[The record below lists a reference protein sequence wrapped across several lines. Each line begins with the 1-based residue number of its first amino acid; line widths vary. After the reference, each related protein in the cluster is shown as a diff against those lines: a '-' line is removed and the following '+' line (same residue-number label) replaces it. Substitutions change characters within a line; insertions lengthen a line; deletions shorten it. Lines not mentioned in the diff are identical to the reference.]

1 MQKEQITE
9 LLKLTVDKKA
19 SDLHLRVPSPPVLRI
34 DGALAP
40 QEDLPPVT
48 VEDVEVI
55 FEHITT
61 PEQRSTFLNE
71 LELDFAYSI
80 PGLARFRV
88 SVMKQRNTLSIAFRV
103 VPFKVFTIDEL
114 GLPQIC
120 KELILKPRGLVLVTG
135 PTGSGKSTTMAAM
148 IDHLNENDSRNVIT
162 IEDPIEYLHRNK
174 KCLIAQRDLGDDTRS
189 FATALVHALRHD
201 PDVIVVG
208 EMRDEDTMSTAI
220 TAAETGHLVLGTLHT
235 IDAPQTVD
243 RLISMFPAS
252 RQLQVRL
259 ELSQVMEAVFS
270 QILLPRLDGK
280 GRVAACEIMIATP
293 PIRNLIREA
302 RTFELH
308 NTMQLSRKDGMQILN
323 QALADLVKSNA
334 ISPDEAVMRSS
345 RPTQL
350 KKILEAPSR

>member
-1 MQKEQITE
+1 MESYE
-9 LLKLTVDKKA
+9 LLKRMVEAGA
-19 SDLHLRVPSPPVLRI
+19 SDLHIQAPGHPVLRI
-34 DGALAP
+34 NGCLVR
-40 QEDLPPVT
+40 QTDLPSFTP
-48 VEDVEVI
+48 EDVEQV
-55 FEHITT
+55 FESITT
-61 PEQRSTFLNE
+61 PEQRNTFLNE
-71 LELDFAYSI
+71 QELDFAYSVTK
-80 PGLARFRV
+80 LARFRV
-88 SVMKQRNTLSIAFRV
+88 NVLRQRGTLSLAFRF
-103 VPFKVFTIDEL
+103 VPFAPPTIDEL
-114 GLPQIC
+114 GLPRIL
-120 KELILKPRGLVLVTG
+120 EEFILKPRGLILITG
-135 PTGSGKSTTMAAM
+135 PTGSGKSSTLAAM
-148 IDHLNENDSRNVIT
+148 IDHLNSRDARTIIT
-162 IEDPIEYLHRNK
+162 IEDPIEHVHRDK
-174 KCLIAQRDLGDDTRS
+174 KCLIAQRELGGDTRS
-189 FATALVHALRHD
+189 FAAAIKYALRHD

-280 GRVAACEIMIATP
+280 GRVPACEIMIATP

-323 QALADLVKSNA
+323 QALADLVKSSA

-350 KKILEAPSR
+350 KKILEAPPH

>member
-1 MQKEQITE
+1 MEPYE
-9 LLKLTVDKKA
+9 LLKRMVETGA
-19 SDLHLRVPSPPVLRI
+19 SDLHIQAPGHPILRI
-34 DGALAP
+34 DGCLVR
-40 QEDLPPVT
+40 QTDLPSFTP
-48 VEDVEVI
+48 EDVERV
-55 FEHITT
+55 FESITT
-61 PEQRSTFLNE
+61 PEQRNTFLNE
-71 LELDFAYSI
+71 LELDFAYSVAK
-80 PGLARFRV
+80 LARFRV
-88 SVMKQRNTLSIAFRV
+88 NVLKQRGTQSLSFRF
-103 VPFKVFTIDEL
+103 VPFAPPTIDEL
-114 GLPQIC
+114 GLPR
-120 KELILKPRGLVLVTG
+120 ILEQFIMKPRGLILITG
-135 PTGSGKSTTMAAM
+135 PTGSGKSSTLAAM
-148 IDHLNENDSRNVIT
+148 IDHLNNREARTIIT
-162 IEDPIEYLHRNK
+162 IEDPIEHIHRDK
-174 KCLIAQRDLGDDTRS
+174 KCLISQRELGGDTRS
-189 FATALVHALRHD
+189 FAAAIKYALRHD

-243 RLISMFPAS
+243 RLISMFPSS

-280 GRVAACEIMIATP
+280 GRVAACEIMIASP

-334 ISPDEAVMRSS
+334 ISPDEAVMKSS

-350 KKILEAPSR
+350 KKILEASSR